1 MLKLLLKKQLFE
13 IFRSY
18 FYDAKKNKAR
28 SRLATA
34 LYIGLFVLL
43 MAGILGGIFTLLA
56 VKLCGPLA
64 AAGLDWLYFAL
75 TGGIAVLLGV
85 FGSIFNTYAGLYLPK
100 DNDLLLSMPV
110 PVSSLV
116 AARLSGV
123 YLMGLMYSAVVILPA
138 VVVYWATVGVTASA
152 VLGGLVLT
160 LLISLAVLVL
170 SCALGWVA
178 AKISQKLRNKSLVV
192 VLASLVFIGLYY
204 FVYFKAQSV
213 LQDLLAN
220 AGTYGAQIRSRA
232 YPLYLFGSVGT
243 GSGAAMLAVTAAVAA
258 LCGLMWVLLSR
269 SFLHIATS
277 TGKTARRAYRETAL
291 RRRSVDGALLHR
303 ELAHFAANP
312 AYMLNC
318 GLGTFLMPICAA
330 AVAMEGRQP
339 LCHAGRPVCGYRGQ
353 RPGDAVRAAVR
364 PGVHESHDGPLR
376 VPGGKEPVAHAVT
389 SGGAVAGPS
398 GEAADA
404 GAADGPAAAA
414 LRGVRG
420 HRLSPGPG
428 EASGHGGV
436 CRVLCPAGG
445 PGGPDPGGEDA
456 GADLDRPA
464 DAHQAKRAGDADP
477 VRRHG
482 LHDPAVCGLPA
493 AARLAAGLCRI
504 RSLLRGGQPAA
515 VRGAAP
521 VAAEKRRGAV
531 CRPVT
536 GPVPGLTF
544 PEKLL

>member
-64 AAGLDWLYFAL
+64 AAGLGWLYFAL
-75 TGGIAVLLGV
+75 MGLIAVLLGA

-138 VVVYWATVGVTASA
+138 VIVYWATVGVTASA

-277 TGKTARRAYRETAL
+277 TGKTARRTYRETAL

-330 AVAMEGRQP
+330 AVLWKGGSLFAMLDALFADTEGSVP
-339 LCHAGRPVCGYRGQ
+339 VMLCVLLC
-353 RPGDAVRAAVR
+353 
-364 PGVHESHDGPLR
+364 
-376 VPGGKEPVAHAVT
+376 
-389 SGGAVAGPS
+389 
-398 GEAADA
+398 
-404 GAADGPAAAA
+404 
-414 LRGVRG
+414 G

-428 EASGHGGV
+428 ETSGHGGV

-445 PGGPDPGGEDA
+445 PGGPDPGGQNA

-482 LHDPAVCGLPA
+482 LHGSAVCGLPA

-521 VAAEKRRGAV
+521 VAAEKGRGAV

-544 PEKLL
+544 PEELL

>member
-64 AAGLDWLYFAL
+64 AAGLGWLYFAL
-75 TGGIAVLLGV
+75 TGGIAVLLGA

-138 VVVYWATVGVTASA
+138 VVVYWATVGITASA

-160 LLISLAVLVL
+160 LLISLAV
-170 SCALGWVA
+170 
-178 AKISQKLRNKSLVV
+178 
-192 VLASLVFIGLYY
+192 
-204 FVYFKAQSV
+204 
-213 LQDLLAN
+213 
-220 AGTYGAQIRSRA
+220 A
-232 YPLYLFGSVGT
+232 YPLYLFGSVGM

-277 TGKTARRAYRETAL
+277 TGKTARRTYRETAL

-318 GLGTFLMPICAA
+318 GLGTFLMPVCAA
-330 AVAMEGRQP
+330 AVLWKGGSLFAMLDALFADTQGSVPVMLCVLLCGLASMNLMTAPSVSLEGKSLWLMQSLPVEPWQALRAKLRMQVLLTVPP
-339 LCHAGRPVCGYRGQ
+339 LLLCVVCAAIVYPLGLVGLLVTAVFAASYALLGALAGLTLGVKMPVLTWTDQLMPIKQSAPVMLTLFGGMGYTILLFAGFLLL
-353 RPGDAVRAAVR
+353 PGWRLGFAGYAACFAAANLLLCAVLHRW
-364 PGVHESHDGPLR
+364 LR
-376 VPGGKEPVAHAVT
+376 RK
-389 SGGAVAGPS
+389 
-398 GEAADA
+398 
-404 GAADGPAAAA
+404 GAALFAA
-414 LRGVRG
+414 L
-420 HRLSPGPG
+420 
-428 EASGHGGV
+428 
-436 CRVLCPAGG
+436 
-445 PGGPDPGGEDA
+445 
-456 GADLDRPA
+456 
-464 DAHQAKRAGDADP
+464 
-477 VRRHG
+477 
-482 LHDPAVCGLPA
+482 
-493 AARLAAGLCRI
+493 
-504 RSLLRGGQPAA
+504 
-515 VRGAAP
+515 
-521 VAAEKRRGAV
+521 
-531 CRPVT
+531 
-536 GPVPGLTF
+536 
-544 PEKLL
+544 

>member
-75 TGGIAVLLGV
+75 TGGIAVLLGA

-138 VVVYWATVGVTASA
+138 VVVYWATVGVTAFA
-152 VLGGLVLT
+152 VLGGLVLA

-258 LCGLMWVLLSR
+258 LCGLASMNLMTAPSVSLEGKSLWLMQSLPVEPWQALRAKLRMQVLLTVPP
-269 SFLHIATS
+269 LLLCAVCAAIVYPLGPA
-277 TGKTARRAYRETAL
+277 GLLVTAVFAASYAL
-291 RRRSVDGALLHR
+291 LGAL
-303 ELAHFAANP
+303 A
-312 AYMLNC
+312 
-318 GLGTFLMPICAA
+318 GLTLGVKMPVLTWTDQLMPIKQSAPVMLTLFGGMGYTILLFAGFLLLPGWRLGFAGYAACFAA
-330 AVAMEGRQP
+330 ANLL
-339 LCHAGRPVCGYRGQ
+339 LC
-353 RPGDAVRAAVR
+353 AVLHRW
-364 PGVHESHDGPLR
+364 LR
-376 VPGGKEPVAHAVT
+376 KK
-389 SGGAVAGPS
+389 
-398 GEAADA
+398 
-404 GAADGPAAAA
+404 GAALFAA
-414 LRGVRG
+414 L
-420 HRLSPGPG
+420 
-428 EASGHGGV
+428 
-436 CRVLCPAGG
+436 
-445 PGGPDPGGEDA
+445 
-456 GADLDRPA
+456 
-464 DAHQAKRAGDADP
+464 
-477 VRRHG
+477 
-482 LHDPAVCGLPA
+482 
-493 AARLAAGLCRI
+493 
-504 RSLLRGGQPAA
+504 
-515 VRGAAP
+515 
-521 VAAEKRRGAV
+521 
-531 CRPVT
+531 
-536 GPVPGLTF
+536 
-544 PEKLL
+544 

>member
-64 AAGLDWLYFAL
+64 AAGLGWLYFAL
-75 TGGIAVLLGV
+75 MGGIAVLLGA

-123 YLMGLMYSAVVILPA
+123 YLLGLMYSAVVILPA
-138 VVVYWATVGVTASA
+138 VIIYWVTVGVTASA
-152 VLGGLVLT
+152 VLGGLVLA

-243 GSGAAMLAVTAAVAA
+243 GSGAAMLAVTAAGIVLFSVLAWRYNALLSGGDAAGSMGVNVGLLRWVSLLASSLITAVCVSFLGIIGFVGIICPHAVKRLIGHDHRWALPASA
-258 LCGLMWVLLSR
+258 LCGSALLLAADALSR
-269 SFLHIATS
+269 SLGS
-277 TGKTARRAYRETAL
+277 GSAL
-291 RRRSVDGALLHR
+291 PVGAI
-303 ELAHFAANP
+303 
-312 AYMLNC
+312 
-318 GLGTFLMPICAA
+318 T
-330 AVAMEGRQP
+330 
-339 LCHAGRPVCGYRGQ
+339 
-353 RPGDAVRAAVR
+353 
-364 PGVHESHDGPLR
+364 
-376 VPGGKEPVAHAVT
+376 
-389 SGGAVAGPS
+389 
-398 GEAADA
+398 
-404 GAADGPAAAA
+404 
-414 LRGVRG
+414 
-420 HRLSPGPG
+420 
-428 EASGHGGV
+428 
-436 CRVLCPAGG
+436 
-445 PGGPDPGGEDA
+445 
-456 GADLDRPA
+456 
-464 DAHQAKRAGDADP
+464 
-477 VRRHG
+477 
-482 LHDPAVCGLPA
+482 
-493 AARLAAGLCRI
+493 
-504 RSLLRGGQPAA
+504 SLL
-515 VRGAAP
+515 GAPFFLALIFGRK
-521 VAAEKRRGAV
+521 ESRV
-531 CRPVT
+531 C
-536 GPVPGLTF
+536 
-544 PEKLL
+544 

>member
-75 TGGIAVLLGV
+75 TGGIAVLLGA

-152 VLGGLVLT
+152 VLGGLVLA

-258 LCGLMWVLLSR
+258 LCGLASMNLMTAPSVSLEGKSLWLMQSLPVEPWQALRAKLRMQVLLTVPP
-269 SFLHIATS
+269 LLLCAVCAAIVYPLGPA
-277 TGKTARRAYRETAL
+277 GLLVTAVFAASYAL
-291 RRRSVDGALLHR
+291 LGAL
-303 ELAHFAANP
+303 A
-312 AYMLNC
+312 
-318 GLGTFLMPICAA
+318 GLTLGVKMPVLTWTDQLMPIKQSAPVMLTLFGGMGYTILLFAGFLLLPGWRLGFAGYAACFAA
-330 AVAMEGRQP
+330 ANLL
-339 LCHAGRPVCGYRGQ
+339 LC
-353 RPGDAVRAAVR
+353 AVLHRW
-364 PGVHESHDGPLR
+364 LR
-376 VPGGKEPVAHAVT
+376 KK
-389 SGGAVAGPS
+389 
-398 GEAADA
+398 
-404 GAADGPAAAA
+404 GAALFAA
-414 LRGVRG
+414 L
-420 HRLSPGPG
+420 
-428 EASGHGGV
+428 
-436 CRVLCPAGG
+436 
-445 PGGPDPGGEDA
+445 
-456 GADLDRPA
+456 
-464 DAHQAKRAGDADP
+464 
-477 VRRHG
+477 
-482 LHDPAVCGLPA
+482 
-493 AARLAAGLCRI
+493 
-504 RSLLRGGQPAA
+504 
-515 VRGAAP
+515 
-521 VAAEKRRGAV
+521 
-531 CRPVT
+531 
-536 GPVPGLTF
+536 
-544 PEKLL
+544 

>member
-277 TGKTARRAYRETAL
+277 TGKTARRTYRETAL

-312 AYMLNC
+312 RLYAQLRP
-318 GLGTFLMPICAA
+318 GDLPDAHLRRRR
-330 AVAMEGRQP
+330 AVEGRQP

-376 VPGGKEPVAHAVT
+376 VPGGKEPVAHAVA

-428 EASGHGGV
+428 ETSGHGGV

-445 PGGPDPGGEDA
+445 PGGPDPGGQNA

-482 LHDPAVCGLPA
+482 LHGSAVCGLPA

-521 VAAEKRRGAV
+521 VAAEKGRGAV

-536 GPVPGLTF
+536 GPVPGLIF
-544 PEKLL
+544 PEELL

>member
-64 AAGLDWLYFAL
+64 AAGLGWLYFAL
-75 TGGIAVLLGV
+75 MGLIAVLLGA

-138 VVVYWATVGVTASA
+138 VIIYWVTVGVTASA

-243 GSGAAMLAVTAAVAA
+243 GSGAAMLAVTAAGIVLFSVLAWRYNALLSGEETAVSLGIHVQRLTLTNMVLCCLTCSIIVSRVGLINFIGLVAPHIVRMVVGNNHVYLIPGSVLA
-258 LCGLMWVLLSR
+258 GAVLLLLGDLFAR
-269 SFLHIATS
+269 VAMMPIILPIGAITSFL
-277 TGKTARRAYRETAL
+277 G
-291 RRRSVDGALLHR
+291 
-303 ELAHFAANP
+303 
-312 AYMLNC
+312 
-318 GLGTFLMPICAA
+318 
-330 AVAMEGRQP
+330 
-339 LCHAGRPVCGYRGQ
+339 
-353 RPGDAVRAAVR
+353 
-364 PGVHESHDGPLR
+364 GPLFLYLLFK
-376 VPGGKEPVAHAVT
+376 GGTRK
-389 SGGAVAGPS
+389 
-398 GEAADA
+398 
-404 GAADGPAAAA
+404 
-414 LRGVRG
+414 
-420 HRLSPGPG
+420 
-428 EASGHGGV
+428 
-436 CRVLCPAGG
+436 
-445 PGGPDPGGEDA
+445 
-456 GADLDRPA
+456 
-464 DAHQAKRAGDADP
+464 
-477 VRRHG
+477 
-482 LHDPAVCGLPA
+482 
-493 AARLAAGLCRI
+493 
-504 RSLLRGGQPAA
+504 
-515 VRGAAP
+515 
-521 VAAEKRRGAV
+521 
-531 CRPVT
+531 
-536 GPVPGLTF
+536 
-544 PEKLL
+544 

>member
-75 TGGIAVLLGV
+75 TGLIAVLLGA

-138 VVVYWATVGVTASA
+138 VIIYWVTVGVTASA

-178 AKISQKLRNKSLVV
+178 AKIGQKLRNKSLVV

-232 YPLYLFGSVGT
+232 YTLYLFGSVGA
-243 GSGAAMLAVTAAVAA
+243 GDWLAMLIVTLSQAA
-258 LCGLMWVLLSR
+258 LLALTLWVIAR
-269 SFLHIATS
+269 SFLKIATA
-277 TGKTARRAYRETAL
+277 TGSVKKVRFEHKAVRAQSVQRAL
-291 RRRSVDGALLHR
+291 RQKELRR
-303 ELAHFAANP
+303 FAASPN
-312 AYMLNC
+312 YMLNC
-318 GLGTFLMPICAA
+318 GLGIVMLPVAGIALLIKGRALAQLLDGVFGAGADIVPVLLSAA
-330 AVAMEGRQP
+330 LCLLASMNDMAAPSVSLEGRQLWLAQSLP
-339 LCHAGRPVCGYRGQ
+339 VTPWQVLRAKLEMQLLLTGVPVLFCALCALVTLPGGAAEMALAVIVALLYTLLSALAALALGLKMPNLTWTNEITPIKQGGSVMLALFANWFYAIALGGLYFLCGRYLS
-353 RPGDAVRAAVR
+353 AAAYLAIFAAV
-364 PGVHESHDGPLR
+364 
-376 VPGGKEPVAHAVT
+376 T
-389 SGGAVAGPS
+389 AVAC
-398 GEAADA
+398 
-404 GAADGPAAAA
+404 A
-414 LRGVRG
+414 L
-420 HRLSPGPG
+420 
-428 EASGHGGV
+428 
-436 CRVLCPAGG
+436 
-445 PGGPDPGGEDA
+445 
-456 GADLDRPA
+456 
-464 DAHQAKRAGDADP
+464 
-477 VRRHG
+477 
-482 LHDPAVCGLPA
+482 
-493 AARLAAGLCRI
+493 
-504 RSLLRGGQPAA
+504 LLRWL
-515 VRGAAP
+515 
-521 VAAEKRRGAV
+521 KRRGTRIFAA
-531 CRPVT
+531 
-536 GPVPGLTF
+536 L
-544 PEKLL
+544 